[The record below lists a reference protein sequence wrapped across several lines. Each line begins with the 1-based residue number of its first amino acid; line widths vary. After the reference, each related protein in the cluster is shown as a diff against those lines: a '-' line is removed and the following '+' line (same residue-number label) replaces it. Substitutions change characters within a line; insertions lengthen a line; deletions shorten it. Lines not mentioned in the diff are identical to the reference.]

1 MFNSY
6 IIEVGSEPA
15 GIIVRDGR
23 GFRFFASAKPFYELE
38 GRFFGTPRDAQ
49 TAALRRAES
58 CGEKSHRKAA
68 SAPGGRPPLISANE
82 GREA

>member
-23 GFRFFASAKPFYELE
+23 GFLLRV
-38 GRFFGTPRDAQ
+38 GQ
-49 TAALRRAES
+49 ALLRARRAVLWNAPRCTDRS
-58 CGEKSHRKAA
+58 AAQGRIVRRKVTPKG
-68 SAPGGRPPLISANE
+68 SIRPGGRPPLISANE